1 MIVDTWYR
9 HLLKTGSWRIVAF
22 TILGII
28 SYLVTGSLA
37 LAGAIAGLD
46 WIIKS
51 ILYFLHEYA
60 WSKSNIGR
68 RLTERKGCV
77 VWLTGLSGSGKT
89 TIADRVAEKLR
100 ARLIPVARLDGDI
113 ARRTFSS
120 DLGFSSEDRAE
131 NCRRAAI
138 VSSYLKENHIV
149 LASFISPKKAMRDYV
164 LDLCGDKETIIVHV
178 NAPID
183 ECARRDPKGM
193 YAQLEDGKFK
203 GNPFTGMHPDAPYE
217 EPKLRNWSFMGF
229 GEADLKLETQSLSID
244 ECADKI
250 ILWLKV
256 RGFVK

>member
-1 MIVDTWYR
+1 MVVDTWYR
-9 HLLKTGSWRIVAF
+9 HLLKTGSWRIIAF
-22 TILGII
+22 VLLGVI
-28 SYLVTGSLA
+28 SYYATGSLA

-60 WSKSNIGR
+60 WSKSNLGR

-100 ARLIPVARLDGDI
+100 EKLVPVARLDGDV

-131 NCRRAAI
+131 NCKRAAL
-138 VSSYLKENHIV
+138 VASFLKENQIV
-149 LASFISPKKAMRDYV
+149 LASFISPKQHMREYV
-164 LDLCGDKETIIVHV
+164 RKLSGEDAIIVHV
-178 NAPID
+178 HCDIE

-193 YAQLEDGKFK
+193 YAKLEDGKFR

-217 EPKLRNWSFMGF
+217 IPSFAK
-229 GEADLKLETQSLSID
+229 GETDYILNTQMFDIDRCANAIITVLEN
-244 ECADKI
+244 
-250 ILWLKV
+250 
-256 RGFVK
+256 RGYL

>member
-9 HLLKTGSWRIVAF
+9 HLLKTGSWRAIAF
-22 TILGII
+22 VTLGII
-28 SYLVTGSLA
+28 SYWATGSLA
-37 LAGAIAGLD
+37 VAGAIAGLD

-51 ILYFLHEYA
+51 VAYFLHEYA

-89 TIADRVAEKLR
+89 TIADAVAKKLR
-100 ARLIPVARLDGDI
+100 DDLVPVARLDGDI

-131 NCRRAAI
+131 NCKRAAI
-138 VSSYLKENHIV
+138 VASYLKESQIV
-149 LASFISPKKAMRDYV
+149 LASFISPRQHMRDYV
-164 LDLCGDKETIIVHV
+164 RAMGGEDAIILHVH
-178 NAPID
+178 ADIE

-193 YAQLEDGKFK
+193 YAQIEDGKFK

-217 EPKLRNWSFMGF
+217 VPRWIEGECEGIINTEKLTIDEAADSIIKLLKLRGY
-229 GEADLKLETQSLSID
+229 
-244 ECADKI
+244 
-250 ILWLKV
+250 V
-256 RGFVK
+256 